1 MFVHLDLY
9 LHRSCP
15 RKKNSNHSVL
25 SVVRHCYRVRL
36 GKAPDEMST
45 DGLELDGR
53 GEMGRDTR
61 CALKLLAAGQ
71 GVSELWMQNIS
82 LWPVR
87 WSAGFSKHRRWGSRA
102 KEPGI

>member
-1 MFVHLDLY
+1 MGRDMRCAVC
-9 LHRSCP
+9 SEAT
-15 RKKNSNHSVL
+15 SGWTT
-25 SVVRHCYRVRL
+25 RVRL

-71 GVSELWMQNIS
+71 GGSELWMQNIS
-82 LWPVR
+82 PWPVR
-87 WSAGFSKHRRWGSRA
+87 WSCRLL
-102 KEPGI
+102 